1 MKLTRRRIF
10 QLFALFVLLVAGL
23 GAYAYFVGTRTLL
36 QHAEA
41 FGFRRM
47 IVTQQADQG
56 LFQFF
61 FGLFLLS
68 P

>member
-1 MKLTRRRIF
+1 MKLTGRRIL
-10 QLFALFVLLVAGL
+10 QLFALLALLVAGL

-41 FGFRRM
+41 FAFRRM
-47 IVTQQADQG
+47 IVTQQAG
-56 LFQFF
+56 E
-61 FGLFLLS
+61 G